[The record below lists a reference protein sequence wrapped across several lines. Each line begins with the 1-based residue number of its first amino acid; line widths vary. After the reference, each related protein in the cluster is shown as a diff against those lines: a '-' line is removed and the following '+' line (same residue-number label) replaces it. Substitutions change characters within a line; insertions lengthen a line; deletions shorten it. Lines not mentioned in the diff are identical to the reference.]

1 MVQGGVVQSNR
12 DRGSQGL
19 GDVVDAG
26 MDQQEVFGD
35 IGLDLL
41 VERV

>member
-1 MVQGGVVQSNR
+1 MVQSNR
-12 DRGSQGL
+12 DRGSQGRSAGL
-19 GDVVDAG
+19 GAVVVAG

-35 IGLDLL
+35 IGLDLV